1 MERFIPVEIFRK
13 TVITLE
19 VLSACNLYGNF
30 GENFPSNGI
39 SIFFLP
45 PKTGTGTGFV
55 PTTTTTNLFFTLNI
69 TK

>member
-39 SIFFLP
+39 SIFFFCHRKQERERDLYQQQQQQIYFLP
-45 PKTGTGTGFV
+45 
-55 PTTTTTNLFFTLNI
+55 
-69 TK
+69 